1 MTKIEY
7 KIFKTKSKL
16 SSLLT
21 SVVTNPAQKND
32 SFQTISDSYYILTEF
47 KSRSNDNDAKTNEN
61 EDGMD
66 SIWFNRS
73 TGQVTLQKSNYKN
86 SINLKFPPACILL

>member
-32 SFQTISDSYYILTEF
+32 SFQAISDSYYILTEF
-47 KSRSNDNDAKTNEN
+47 KSSLNDNDTKLNEN
-61 EDGMD
+61 EHGMD

-86 SINLKFPPACILL
+86 